1 MPILHLGVIDV
12 PYAPPAPTSK
22 PPPKNPGRKS
32 KIGPHRAHAQ
42 KYQNVTTGDVAG
54 FLENRYHIMEHFW
67 ELHQD
72 EIVDYL
78 TDSLQD
84 TIDNLAMGAPLTI
97 DPYGAAMS
105 KIEDA
110 FKKMLANEELESM
123 GYPGIPTMAALMG
136 VSHRHKS
143 GFLPRKVRQ
152 QALAAGESARPS
164 FVDTGTY
171 SASMKAWISS

>member
-1 MPILHLGVIDV
+1 MPVLHLGVIDV

-97 DPYGAAMS
+97 DPYGAATS

-110 FKKMLANEELESM
+110 FKKMLSQKELEGL
-123 GYPGIPTMAALMG
+123 GYPGIPTAAAERG
-136 VSHRHKS
+136 VSHR
-143 GFLPRKVRQ
+143 FARPYVRR
-152 QALAAGESARPS
+152 APRPS
-164 FVDTGTY
+164 FIDTGTLQ
-171 SASMKAWISS
+171 ASFKAWLD